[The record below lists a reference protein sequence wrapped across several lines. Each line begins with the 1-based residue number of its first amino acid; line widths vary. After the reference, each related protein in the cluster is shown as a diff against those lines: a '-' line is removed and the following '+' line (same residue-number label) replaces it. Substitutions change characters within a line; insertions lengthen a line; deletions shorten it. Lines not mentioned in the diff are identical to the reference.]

1 MQVEIDEHV
10 RAVLNYMQENIP
22 ASKLVGVGDAI
33 PKMAR
38 LLWDQF
44 QQEPVLVMGL
54 RDPKPKTGQ
63 EHQSLSI
70 ASV

>member
-10 RAVLNYMQENIP
+10 KAVLKYMQENIP

-44 QQEPVLVMGL
+44 QQEPVLAMEL
-54 RDPKPKTGQ
+54 RKPKTGQ
-63 EHQSLSI
+63 ENQSLSI